1 MAAFTYVNGVRIAS
15 LEDGYYVRKTN
26 DTEVFCTDFN
36 EALKLAG
43 LFAFHKDM
51 IASKL
56 SGSFISSIMKLEE
69 SS

>member
-36 EALKLAG
+36 EALKLANII
-43 LFAFHKDM
+43 AFHKDM
-51 IASKL
+51 
-56 SGSFISSIMKLEE
+56 EE